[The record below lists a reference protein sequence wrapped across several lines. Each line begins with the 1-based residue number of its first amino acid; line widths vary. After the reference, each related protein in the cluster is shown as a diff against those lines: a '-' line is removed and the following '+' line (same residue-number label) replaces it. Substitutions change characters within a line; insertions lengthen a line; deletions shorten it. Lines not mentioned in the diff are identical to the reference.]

1 MPALFPVGSMVTVT
15 AKSPVP
21 VAGHGGD
28 HTGRKGKVRGY
39 ADLKPLLKG
48 TGEVMHIVDL
58 GYKDL
63 TKDGDQWVWYDKP
76 FFVPNETPN
85 PPAYGP
91 QGPTGGRIH
100 GVESLPEQRVDWIEV
115 PASCLS

>member
-1 MPALFPVGSMVTVT
+1 MAAIFKIGRMVTVT
-15 AKSPVP
+15 GKSTIP

-28 HTGRKGKVRGY
+28 HTGRRGKVRGY
-39 ADLKPLLKG
+39 ADLSADDII
-48 TGEVMHIVDL
+48 HIVDL
-58 GYKDL
+58 GHMVD
-63 TKDGDQWVWYDKP
+63 TEGGGQVWEWYDKP

-91 QGPTGGRIH
+91 GGQLPYRIH
-100 GVESLPEQRVDWIEV
+100 GVEQLPDQRVDWIEV